1 MTRGMFVT
9 VLGRMAGV
17 NPGNYAGPSTFTD
30 VSENA
35 YYAPYVAWAAKYGVT
50 VGMGD
55 GKFSPDAYINR
66 QQMAAFFVRYFETF
80 GVDYE
85 TGANITSNPAD
96 LDSVSSWARDAVL
109 KLWRTGLLVGN
120 GENFDPTGSA
130 TRAQTATICYRT
142 DEAVATWY
150 SEPGVPSTRVRID
163 PATGLPYDADAQPGE
178 QPSAS
183 PGPGH
188 ISGGGGSVSGNSYSV
203 GFYDGSRLIKR
214 FSVKRNEPLGQVP
227 TVAES
232 SKANY
237 ILEGYYTDSNFTTP
251 FYAED
256 PVTGNMNVYA
266 KYESM
271 GDAEALTLDSF
282 ARMDQQPDVS
292 FRFKALDRT
301 ADTTVTGATTLYAKW
316 TAKIVTVTFNT
327 NGGVNLGAGEAEKA
341 VMYGDT
347 YGVLPTPERSG
358 YGFRGWWS
366 AADGGT
372 QVTTDTTVT
381 ATEDHALYAHWVEL
395 KTIPETVFT
404 FGVQETA
411 AYDKNSHTA
420 AYTFTP
426 ESGESY
432 TEDSFTVTY
441 TRVSDEFIGENK
453 DAGAAP
459 TMAGTY
465 NVTITRAADDTYAK
479 FDQTYTGVLVIE
491 RATRTVTT
499 ISADELSI
507 YDSNIGMTYG
517 KVSLSYNGGQAL
529 DLDESSEALKCGYQ
543 ATSSLGTYKYTAED
557 GLIYDLAPGTDSSKC
572 FKGTFGGDGHTISG
586 LYSTT
591 YGLFQAIGSGAV
603 IQNVTLDDCYI
614 GYKGGLIRTG
624 IGGTTLKNCIS
635 NATIN
640 NSGASSSDR
649 IVYTVLANFTDEG
662 NTARPLPEK
671 VS

>member
-1 MTRGMFVT
+1 M
-9 VLGRMAGV
+9 
-17 NPGNYAGPSTFTD
+17 
-30 VSENA
+30 
-35 YYAPYVAWAAKYGVT
+35 
-50 VGMGD
+50 
-55 GKFSPDAYINR
+55 
-66 QQMAAFFVRYFETF
+66 
-80 GVDYE
+80 
-85 TGANITSNPAD
+85 
-96 LDSVSSWARDAVL
+96 
-109 KLWRTGLLVGN
+109 
-120 GENFDPTGSA
+120 
-130 TRAQTATICYRT
+130 
-142 DEAVATWY
+142 
-150 SEPGVPSTRVRID
+150 
-163 PATGLPYDADAQPGE
+163 
-178 QPSAS
+178 
-183 PGPGH
+183 
-188 ISGGGGSVSGNSYSV
+188 
-203 GFYDGSRLIKR
+203 
-214 FSVKRNEPLGQVP
+214 
-227 TVAES
+227 AES

-301 ADTTVTGATTLYAKW
+301 ADTPEAAKTAVTLAVKDGSDPVEITVSVSGVYTVSAPAGSMATITFDAKGGSAVESKSLPIGGILGSLPTPTRTGYTFDGWFTDDGTFANQVDANTTVTGATTLYAKW

-358 YGFRGWWS
+358 YGFRGWWT
-366 AADGGT
+366 AVDGGT

-411 AYDKNSHTA
+411 TYDKNSHTA

-432 TEDSFTVTY
+432 TENSFTITY
-441 TRVSDEFIGENK
+441 TRVSDEFSGENK

-557 GLIYDLAPGTDSSKC
+557 GLIYDLAPGTICTIQKLLISGDLNYEDSEITVDGAKQFTTNAAPTNTVEDQFGSMDTYCASDFFDWNASEITLSAPGDLAALAYMVNQGNTFEGQTIRLSKSVDCSSFLWTPIGTDSSKC
-572 FKGTFGGDGHTISG
+572 FKGTFDGDGHTISG